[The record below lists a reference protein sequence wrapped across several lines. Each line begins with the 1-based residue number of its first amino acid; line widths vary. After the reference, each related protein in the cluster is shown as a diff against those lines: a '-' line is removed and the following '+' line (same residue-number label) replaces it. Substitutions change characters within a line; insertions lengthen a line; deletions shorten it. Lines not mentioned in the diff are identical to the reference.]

1 MSTPYTTRN
10 TAGLALGL
18 MAAIALMAPLDA
30 RQGAGPGAC
39 RISGRAT
46 SAATPLP
53 GVSIAIRAGD
63 SAKGATSTEIDG
75 GYAINLPPGQYVLTA
90 ELTGFTR
97 VERPLVVGDGRC
109 AQTIDLTLSLAPRQ
123 AAPAPAGALAATSRA
138 QAGGVPA
145 GGRGAV
151 PAGRGGRGAG
161 FETVQVQPQA
171 DQATGTAAA
180 EQPEEAA
187 TATRLLL
194 PPGFSTDAPADAI
207 AISGNNASIDRGMM
221 EDRMMAIGR
230 GVFDPAS
237 GEFGPGFGEQ
247 GRGFGGPGEF
257 GGRGGRDG
265 GPGGPGGPGGRG
277 QGFGPGGFGP
287 GGPGGPGG
295 RGFLG
300 GRGVQQRQYTATSNY
315 SFGGSALDSAP
326 FQLSPNAP
334 QTNAPYTKQNF
345 GATFGGPVKIKGVYD
360 GTRKTNF
367 VFTYNG
373 NRGSNLFDQYATV
386 PTAAQRAGDFS
397 ALNRLVIDPATG
409 QPFPGNQI
417 PASRIDPS
425 AAALLRFLP
434 LPNVDGTARN
444 FHHLDTSESQ
454 GDNISLRVT
463 HNFTPAAAGGRG
475 GPGGRGGGG
484 FAGGRAGGR
493 GGRGAAQTGTSVNM
507 TAQLQYRHSEN
518 QTLNVLP
525 ELGGLGTST
534 SLAVPVGFNIRHKR
548 TMHTVNVNY
557 SSTESKTTNN
567 YAGVVNVAS
576 LAGITGVSTDPFN
589 WGVPS
594 LSFADVSNVRDVTP
608 ARRADTRM
616 ALSYSWIEP
625 IKTHQLRF
633 GGDYRFDHSESRSD
647 ANAAGAFT
655 FTGLYTGVDFSDF
668 LLGSAQQAAL
678 QYGPGNVRM
687 TGRSMSLFAQD
698 DWRKSAKLTLNLGVR
713 YELLWPYVERSG
725 NMVNLDVTPDFTAAV
740 PVVSGGTG
748 PFTGSFPSGLMN
760 TDVNNI
766 APRVGFAYRLKPGNI
781 LRGGYGISFNSGS
794 YAGIARQLSVQP
806 PFSTTETEFGVVGV
820 PLPIADAFA
829 GAPSQVAN
837 TYGVDKAYGLGRVQT
852 WNLDYARDL
861 NQNWNVGAGYTRTTG
876 SSLDVVRAPN
886 RGPTGQRIEGVD
898 PFLWQTSEGESV
910 LNAGT
915 FRLQRRMVKGIG
927 GSVTYTLA
935 KSRDDASN
943 TGGGGTVVAQNDQD
957 LAAEW
962 ALSSF
967 DRRHQ
972 INGNVVFELPFGP
985 NKPWLH
991 SGGRMAALLGHWRG
1005 GLDLT
1010 FQSGTP
1016 LTPRVQNAALDVARG
1031 SNGSLRA
1038 DYLGGDIQLSHPT
1051 IDRFFNTDAFA
1062 RPAPGVFGTASRN
1075 MIIGPG
1081 ARMLNAQLSRDLT
1094 LPHNRGITLQ
1104 LTATNLFNVVNYTR
1118 VDTTVNSQTYGQVLG
1133 VGPMR
1138 TVQLNLRFRL

>member
-1 MSTPYTTRN
+1 MPTIQDARH
-10 TAGLALGL
+10 TAGFAASV
-18 MAAIALMAPLDA
+18 MAAVALMAPLGA
-30 RQGAGPGAC
+30 QQGAGTAAC
-39 RISGRAT
+39 RISGRAR
-46 SAATPLP
+46 SAGTPLP
-53 GVSIAIRAGD
+53 GVSVTVKAADAVKI
-63 SAKGATSTEIDG
+63 ATSTDVDG
-75 GYAINLPPGQYVLTA
+75 SYAVNLPPGQYTVTA

-97 VERPLVVGDGRC
+97 LERPLVVGDGAC
-109 AQTIDLTLSLAPRQ
+109 TQTVDVALSLAPRQ
-123 AAPAPAGALAATSRA
+123 GPLTSASGAPQQP
-138 QAGGVPA
+138 QPA
-145 GGRGAV
+145 GGRGAL
-151 PAGRGGRGAG
+151 PGGRGAPAAAAGRGAG

-171 DQATGTAAA
+171 DPLAANATA
-180 EQPEEAA
+180 PERETEDA
-187 TATRLLL
+187 ATRLLL

-207 AISGNNASIDRGMM
+207 AISGNSASLDRGMM
-221 EDRMMAIGR
+221 EDRMAAIGR
-230 GVFDPAS
+230 GVFDPSS
-237 GEFGPGFGEQ
+237 GEFAAGFGDQGRGGPGGFGP
-247 GRGFGGPGEF
+247 GGFGGPGGP

-265 GPGGPGGPGGRG
+265 GPG
-277 QGFGPGGFGP
+277 GFGPGGFGP
-287 GGPGGPGG
+287 GGPGGAGG

-326 FQLSPNAP
+326 YQLSPNAP
-334 QTNAPYTKQNF
+334 QTTAPYTKQNF

-360 GTRKTNF
+360 GTRRTNF
-367 VFTYNG
+367 TVTYNG

-397 ALNRLVIDPATG
+397 GLARPVIDPATG

-417 PASRIDPS
+417 PSARIDPS

-444 FHHLDTSESQ
+444 YHNLDTSESQ
-454 GDNISLRVT
+454 NDNISLRVT

-484 FAGGRAGGR
+484 FGGGRAGGR
-493 GGRGAAQTGTSVNM
+493 GGRGAAQQGTSVNM

-525 ELGGLGTST
+525 ELGGRGTNA
-534 SLAVPVGFNIRHKR
+534 SLAVPVSFNIRHKR
-548 TMHTVNVNY
+548 TMHTIGVNY
-557 SSTESKTTNN
+557 SSTESKTANN
-567 YAGVVNVAS
+567 YAGVVNVAGA
-576 LAGITGVSTDPFN
+576 AGISGVSTDPFN

-616 ALSYSWIEP
+616 ALSYSWVEP

-633 GGDYRFDHSESRSD
+633 GGDYRFDRSESRSD

-655 FTGLYTGVDFSDF
+655 FTGLYTGVDFADF
-668 LLGSAQQAAL
+668 LLGSVQQAAL

-698 DWRKSAKLTLNLGVR
+698 DWRKSAKLTLSLGVR

-725 NMVNLDVTPDFTAAV
+725 SMVNLDVNPDFTAAV

-748 PFTGSFPSGLMN
+748 PFTGAFPSGLMN
-760 TDVNNI
+760 TDVNNL
-766 APRVGFAYRLKPGNI
+766 APRVGFAFRPKAGNI
-781 LRGGYGISFNSGS
+781 IRGGYGISFNSGS

-806 PFSTTETEFGVVGV
+806 PFSTTETEFGAAGA
-820 PLPIADAFA
+820 PLLLSNAFA
-829 GAPSQVAN
+829 GAPSSVAN
-837 TYGVDKAYGLGRVQT
+837 TYGVDKAYDLGRVQT
-852 WNLDYARDL
+852 WNLDYSRDL
-861 NQNWNVGAGYTRTTG
+861 NQAWNVGAGYTRTTG

-910 LNAGT
+910 LDAGT
-915 FRLQRRMVKGIG
+915 FRLQRRMVKGLG
-927 GSVTYTLA
+927 GAVTYTLA
-935 KSRDDASN
+935 RSRDNASN

-972 INGNVVFELPFGP
+972 VNGNVTFELPFGP

-991 SGGRMAALLGHWRG
+991 SGGRMAALFGHWRG
-1005 GLDLT
+1005 GLDMT
-1010 FQSGTP
+1010 FQTGTP

-1038 DYLGGDIQLSHPT
+1038 DYLGGEIQLAHPT
-1051 IDRFFNTDAFA
+1051 IDRFFNTGAFA
-1062 RPAPGVFGTASRN
+1062 RPAPGLFGTASRN

-1081 ARMLNAQLSRDLT
+1081 ARMLNAQFSRDVT

-1104 LTATNLFNVVNYTR
+1104 VTATNLFNVVNYTR